1 MSTAMYGLAASSE
14 HALNMTA
21 AFIGGLVIAGA
32 LIWAVRV
39 GMRVMEQ
46 ELERPR
52 PEEQPKLPVTG
63 PVREER
69 EIREPDEVPLV
80 VDGSGRLMPYQLHPA
95 STRRCK
101 DQQRRRWIPGSSG
114 SFGGGG
120 LPPGV

>member
-1 MSTAMYGLAASSE
+1 MSTVIYGLAASAQ
-14 HALNMTA
+14 HTLNMTA

-52 PEEQPKLPVTG
+52 PEEQPRVPLTG
-63 PVREER
+63 PVGEER
-69 EIREPDEVPLV
+69 EMREPDEVPLV

-95 STRRCK
+95 GTRRGK
-101 DQQRRRWIPGSSG
+101 DQRRRRWLPGSSG
-114 SFGGGG
+114 SFNSGG
-120 LPPGV
+120 LPPGL